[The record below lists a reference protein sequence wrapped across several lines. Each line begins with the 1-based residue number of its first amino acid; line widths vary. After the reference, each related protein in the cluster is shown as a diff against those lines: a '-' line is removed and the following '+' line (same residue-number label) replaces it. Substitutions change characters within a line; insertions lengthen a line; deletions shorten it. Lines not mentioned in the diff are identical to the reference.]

1 MKTMTSWV
9 KPPTAIGGL
18 DHLGT
23 QGPCLLIYAQL
34 LPGITNV
41 TDRARYY
48 SLYPWLIWSF
58 EQRFPDADAEQFIE
72 FYRRAD
78 CLFSLISERHS
89 RVTDHDAER
98 HGAAMVGRNQLL
110 PALDR
115 LEQGVMLQLS
125 HYTAKDSEHRYFK
138 NRLGGLG
145 QYYAGALSQLE
156 LMDPSSK
163 PWIKFTIE
171 RGQPLAM
178 AVESAVPSDRFW
190 SVVQADQ
197 VSLEDLDDLSSFCAC
212 SIGNA
217 TAEIQALTDIFFDRH
232 EVYGPMGLQ
241 RRSTLSLVLHL
252 ADALHQ
258 VGGVDLTEQ
267 RFRAAVY
274 AGTLPTGV
282 PWVVPYSLRATGDA
296 WALYERNDL
305 LSVTMQSVF
314 AICLGAMPPLGTVLN
329 VDHSS
334 VEAFASS
341 LSKAGGVDAACS
353 SFGVGTF
360 GEFVADVRD
369 GGPPLRAWEDEN
381 HEIQLVDALVSGVNS
396 GADMT
401 GLLQLVLRA
410 IALLEVRRV
419 EGSRPYGILSIG
431 DEELADSPINL
442 ASFRTRCI
450 KWIDRTLPEVLEDLF
465 AWCLHTHLKVA
476 LRKLRQANQSTFR
489 FRPTERGLQ
498 VVDTIPPPVQTTPRF
513 RQAVQVLRDIGA
525 LTRDGAT
532 PQRPTLPSAVGLALL
547 EAHFG

>member
-1 MKTMTSWV
+1 MKAITGWV

-23 QGPCLLIYAQL
+23 QGPCLLIYSQL

-48 SLYPWLIWSF
+48 SLYPWLVWSF
-58 EQRFPDADAEQFIE
+58 EQRFPDADAERFIE

-115 LEQGVMLQLS
+115 LQQGNMLQLT
-125 HYTAKDSEHRYFK
+125 HYTDKDSERRYFK

-145 QYYAGALSQLE
+145 QYYAGALAQLE

-171 RGQPLAM
+171 RGQPLAE
-178 AVESAVPSDRFW
+178 AVGSAVPVDRFW
-190 SVVQADQ
+190 AVVQADQ
-197 VSLEDLDDLSSFCAC
+197 VSLNDLDALSSFCAC
-212 SIGNA
+212 SIGHA
-217 TAEIQALTDIFFDRH
+217 TAENETLTDIFFDRH
-232 EVYGPMGLQ
+232 GVYGPLGVQ
-241 RRSTLSLVLHL
+241 RRRTLSLILHL
-252 ADALHQ
+252 ADALHR
-258 VGGVDLTEQ
+258 VCKVDLTEQ

-282 PWVVPYSLRATGDA
+282 PWVVPESLHATRDA

-305 LSVTMQSVF
+305 LSVAMQSAF
-314 AICLGAMPPLGTVLN
+314 AICLGAMQPLGTVAD
-329 VDHSS
+329 VDRST
-334 VEAFASS
+334 VEAFALS
-341 LSKAGGVDAACS
+341 LAKAE
-353 SFGVGTF
+353 GVGEACASLGANTF
-360 GEFVADVRD
+360 GELVSALRD
-369 GGPPLRAWEDEN
+369 QGPPLSGWEDAN
-381 HEIQLVDALVSGVNS
+381 HEFQLIDALATGANS
-396 GADMT
+396 GADLAELVQ
-401 GLLQLVLRA
+401 LLLTA
-410 IALLEVRRV
+410 IAMLEVRRIT
-419 EGSRPYGILSIG
+419 GSKPYGVLPIG
-431 DEELADSPINL
+431 EEELADSPINL
-442 ASFRTRCI
+442 VSFQARCV
-450 KWIDRTLPEVLEDLF
+450 KWIDLPLRAVAEDLF
-465 AWCLHTHLKVA
+465 AWCLHTHLRVA

-498 VVDTIPPPVQTTPRF
+498 VVDFIPPPAQTTPRF

-525 LTRDGAT
+525 LTRDETA
-532 PQRPTLPSAVGLALL
+532 PQRPTMPSATGLALS
-547 EAHFG
+547 EAHRG